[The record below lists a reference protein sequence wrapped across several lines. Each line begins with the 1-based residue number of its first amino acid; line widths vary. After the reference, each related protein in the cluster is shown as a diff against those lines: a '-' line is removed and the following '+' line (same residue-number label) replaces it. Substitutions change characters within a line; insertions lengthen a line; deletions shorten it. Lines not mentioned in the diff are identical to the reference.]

1 MTSFACLEL
10 APFLE
15 PWLSEEFSLEL
26 FEEDKLES
34 VEQADRV
41 RVAAIRMQGV
51 MWRINNLHRMGA
63 TMRWANWFL
72 ASHWLLFWERTF
84 T

>member
-34 VEQADRV
+34 VEQADRA
-41 RVAAIRMQGV
+41 RVAAIRIQSV
-51 MWRINNLHRMGA
+51 MWRIMYLYRTG
-63 TMRWANWFL
+63 L
-72 ASHWLLFWERTF
+72 ACARQIGLWPLFD
-84 T
+84 